1 MKKELKNPNISL
13 IPIGIC
19 VIFVFNLLRIMNTS
33 EIILNK
39 VAPIFNKQGYVG
51 TSLTDITKATGL
63 TKGAIYC
70 NFTNKEDLALKS
82 FQLNVS
88 LAIKP
93 LFKIVSATEGSL
105 NKLRAIT
112 AYQRTYYDLVK
123 DRGGCPMLRAG
134 VDTKFINP
142 LLFKAAQNL
151 SQKFTSGL
159 ISIIKEGILNNEIQQ
174 SIDPDQYSKIILSLI
189 EGSSLLAFTHNDP
202 TYIMDA
208 MDFID
213 NSIIESIQK

>member
-1 MKKELKNPNISL
+1 MT
-13 IPIGIC
+13 
-19 VIFVFNLLRIMNTS
+19 TS

-39 VAPIFNKQGYVG
+39 VAPIFNKQGYIG

-70 NFTNKEDLALKS
+70 NFSNKEDLALKS
-82 FQLNVS
+82 FQLNIK
-88 LAIKP
+88 LAITP
-93 LFKIVSATEGSL
+93 LFHLVAAQQGSI
-105 NKLRAIT
+105 NKLHTIT
-112 AYQRTYYDLVK
+112 NYQRNYYDLVK

-142 LLFKAAQNL
+142 LLFQAAQNL
-151 SQKFTSGL
+151 SQKFTVGL
-159 ISIIKEGILNNEIQQ
+159 TTIINEGIQNNEIQPNT
-174 SIDPDQYSKIILSLI
+174 DPVQYAKIILSLI

-202 TYIMDA
+202 TYINTA

-213 NSIIESIQK
+213 NSIIENIRK

>member
-1 MKKELKNPNISL
+1 
-13 IPIGIC
+13 
-19 VIFVFNLLRIMNTS
+19 MNTS

-93 LFKIVSATEGSL
+93 LFQIVSATEGSL

>member
-1 MKKELKNPNISL
+1 
-13 IPIGIC
+13 
-19 VIFVFNLLRIMNTS
+19 MNTS
-33 EIILNK
+33 EIILDK

-70 NFTNKEDLALKS
+70 NFSNKEDLALKS
-82 FQLNVS
+82 FQLNVN
-88 LAIKP
+88 LAITP
-93 LFKIVSATEGSL
+93 LFKLVASKEGSL
-105 NKLRAIT
+105 NKLHAIT
-112 AYQRTYYDLVK
+112 EYQRSYYDLVK

-151 SQKFTSGL
+151 SQKFTVGL
-159 ISIIKEGILNNEIQQ
+159 TNIIKDGIINNEIKPNT
-174 SIDPDQYSKIILSLI
+174 DPDKYAKIILSLI
-189 EGSSLLAFTHNDP
+189 EGSSLLTFTHNDP
-202 TYIMDA
+202 TYINDA

-213 NSIIESIQK
+213 QTIIESISK

>member
-1 MKKELKNPNISL
+1 
-13 IPIGIC
+13 
-19 VIFVFNLLRIMNTS
+19 MNTS
-33 EIILNK
+33 EIILDK

-70 NFTNKEDLALKS
+70 NFLNKEDLALKS

-88 LAIKP
+88 LAITP
-93 LFKIVSATEGSL
+93 LFKLVASKEGSL
-105 NKLRAIT
+105 NKLRTIT
-112 AYQRTYYDLVK
+112 EYQRSYYDLVK
-123 DRGGCPMLRAG
+123 ERGGCPMLRAG

-151 SQKFTSGL
+151 SQKFTVGL
-159 ISIIKEGILNNEIQQ
+159 TNIIKDGIANDEIKQNT
-174 SIDPDQYSKIILSLI
+174 DPDKYAKIILSLI
-189 EGSSLLAFTHNDP
+189 EGSSLLTFTHNDP
-202 TYIMDA
+202 TYINDA

-213 NSIIESIQK
+213 QTIIESISK

>member
-1 MKKELKNPNISL
+1 
-13 IPIGIC
+13 
-19 VIFVFNLLRIMNTS
+19 MNTS

-51 TSLTDITKATGL
+51 TSLTDITNATGL

-70 NFTNKEDLALKS
+70 NFDNKEDLALKA
-82 FQLNVS
+82 FQLNIN
-88 LAIKP
+88 LAITP
-93 LFKIVSATEGSL
+93 LFKLITTQQGSI
-105 NKLRAIT
+105 NKLHTIT
-112 AYQRTYYDLVK
+112 NYQRNYYDLVK

-151 SQKFTSGL
+151 SQKFTVGL
-159 ISIIKEGILNNEIQQ
+159 TNIINEGIVNNEIQQ
-174 SIDPDQYSKIILSLI
+174 NTDPVKYAKIILSLI

-202 TYIMDA
+202 TYIDNA

-213 NSIIESIQK
+213 STIIASIRK